1 MPEEPA
7 YSSAEEPQLVQWA
20 KVGDMQAF
28 EELVARYRDRIY
40 VRAYS
45 IMRNEDSRGGSFP
58 ECVGE
63 GVAAP

>member
-7 YSSAEEPQLVQWA
+7 YSSAEEPQLVEWA
-20 KVGDMQAF
+20 KAGDMQAF

-45 IMRNEDSRGGSFP
+45 IMRNEDLAVDLSQNAWVKAWQRT
-58 ECVGE
+58 
-63 GVAAP
+63 